1 MNAALNGLS
10 QRSGAFKLL
19 AAATLVAVLTAGCGS
34 FKKVSEEND
43 RLRARLLELEDENR
57 ELAGRAAELDGQ
69 LQRLTRDLP
78 IPQEVRDAT
87 PHVAEISIASV
98 SHATDTDG
106 DGRPDTLIVYVEPT
120 DGRGR
125 FVQMVGELSVHAATL
140 PADGDAIT
148 LGRITLGPRE
158 LRDAYRSTFLGTH
171 YTVDVPITIAD
182 PAMQTQCTIKV
193 EFVDGRNGRTGT
205 AQAPVDLE
213 P

>member
-1 MNAALNGLS
+1 M
-10 QRSGAFKLL
+10 LL
-19 AAATLVAVLTAGCGS
+19 TAATLAAVFTAGCGS

-43 RLRARLLELEDENR
+43 RLRARLIEVEDENR
-57 ELAGRAAELDGQ
+57 ELAGRGAELEGQ

-87 PHVAEISIASV
+87 PHVADISIASV

-106 DGRPDTLIVYVEPT
+106 DGRSDTLIIYVEPT

-125 FVQMVGELSVHAATL
+125 FVQLVGELSVHAAVL

-148 LGRITLGPRE
+148 LGRVRLGPLE

-171 YTVDVPITIAD
+171 YTVDVPITIALG
-182 PAMQTQCTIKV
+182 ATQTQCTVKV
-193 EFVDGRNGRTGT
+193 VFVDGHNGRTVT
-205 AQAPVDLE
+205 DQLAVDLE

>member
-1 MNAALNGLS
+1 M
-10 QRSGAFKLL
+10 LL
-19 AAATLVAVLTAGCGS
+19 TAATLAAVFTAGCGS

-43 RLRARLLELEDENR
+43 RLRARLIEVEDENR
-57 ELAGRAAELDGQ
+57 ELAGRGAELEGQ

-87 PHVAEISIASV
+87 PHVADISIASV

-106 DGRPDTLIVYVEPT
+106 DGRSDTLIIYVEPT

-125 FVQMVGELSVHAATL
+125 FVQLVGELSVHAAVL

-148 LGRITLGPRE
+148 LGRVRLGPLE

-171 YTVDVPITIAD
+171 YTVDVPITIAVG
-182 PAMQTQCTIKV
+182 ATQTQCTVKV
-193 EFVDGRNGRTGT
+193 VFVDGHNGRTVT
-205 AQAPVDLE
+205 DQLAVDLE

>member
-1 MNAALNGLS
+1 M
-10 QRSGAFKLL
+10 LL
-19 AAATLVAVLTAGCGS
+19 TAATLVAALTAGCGS
-34 FKKVSEEND
+34 FKRVSEEND
-43 RLRARLLELEDENR
+43 RLRARLMELEDENR
-57 ELAGRAAELDGQ
+57 ALAGRAAELDGQ

-87 PHVAEISIASV
+87 PHVTDISIASV

-106 DGRPDTLIVYVEPT
+106 DGRSDTLIIYVEPT

-125 FVQMVGELSVHAATL
+125 FVQMVGELSVHAAML

-148 LGRITLGPRE
+148 LGRVRLGPLE

-171 YTVDVPITIAD
+171 YTVDVPITIALG
-182 PAMQTQCTIKV
+182 ATQTQCTVKV
-193 EFVDGRNGRTGT
+193 VFVDGHNGRTVT
-205 AQAPVDLE
+205 DQLAVDLE

>member
-1 MNAALNGLS
+1 M
-10 QRSGAFKLL
+10 LL
-19 AAATLVAVLTAGCGS
+19 TAATLVAVLTAGCGS

-43 RLRARLLELEDENR
+43 RLRALVMELQDENR
-57 ELAGRAAELDGQ
+57 ALAGRAGELDAQ
-69 LQRLTRDLP
+69 VRRLTRDLP
-78 IPQEVRDAT
+78 IPKEVRDAT
-87 PHVAEISIASV
+87 PHVADVSIAAV

-125 FVQMVGELSVHAATL
+125 FVQLVGALSVHAATL

-148 LGRITLGPRE
+148 LGRVTLGPLE

-171 YTVDVPITIAD
+171 YTVKVPITIA
-182 PAMQTQCTIKV
+182 PGATQTECTVQV
-193 EFVDGRNGRTGT
+193 EFIDGRDGRTLT
-205 AQAPVDLE
+205 TQLPLDLE

>member
-1 MNAALNGLS
+1 MLT
-10 QRSGAFKLL
+10 
-19 AAATLVAVLTAGCGS
+19 AATLVAVLTAGCGS

-43 RLRARLLELEDENR
+43 RLRALVMELQDENR
-57 ELAGRAAELDGQ
+57 ALAGRAGELEGQ
-69 LQRLTRDLP
+69 VQRLTRDLP

-87 PHVAEISIASV
+87 PHVTDISIASV

-106 DGRPDTLIVYVEPT
+106 DGRPDTLVVYVEPT

-125 FVQMVGELSVHAATL
+125 FVQLVGALSVHAATL

-148 LGRITLGPRE
+148 LGRVTLGPRE

-171 YTVDVPITIAD
+171 YTIDVPITIA
-182 PAMQTQCTIKV
+182 AGATQTECTVQV
-193 EFVDGRNGRTGT
+193 EFVDGRDGRTVT
-205 AQAPVDLE
+205 TQLPLDLE

>member
-1 MNAALNGLS
+1 M
-10 QRSGAFKLL
+10 LL
-19 AAATLVAVLTAGCGS
+19 TAATLAAVFTAGCGS

-43 RLRARLLELEDENR
+43 RLRARLIEVEDENR
-57 ELAGRAAELDGQ
+57 ELAGRGAELEGQ

-87 PHVAEISIASV
+87 PHVADISIASV

-106 DGRPDTLIVYVEPT
+106 DGRPDTLTVYVESM

-148 LGRITLGPRE
+148 LGRVTLGPRE

-171 YTVDVPITIAD
+171 YTVNVPITIA
-182 PAMQTQCTIKV
+182 PGATQTQCTVKV
-193 EFVDGRNGRTGT
+193 EFVDGHDGRSVTG
-205 AQAPVDLE
+205 QLPVDLE

>member
-1 MNAALNGLS
+1 M
-10 QRSGAFKLL
+10 LL
-19 AAATLVAVLTAGCGS
+19 TAATLVAALTVRSGS
-34 FKKVSEEND
+34 YKKVSEEND
-43 RLRARLLELEDENR
+43 RLRARLMELEDENR

-87 PHVAEISIASV
+87 PHVTDISIASV
-98 SHATDTDG
+98 SHATDTDD
-106 DGRPDTLIVYVEPT
+106 DGRPDTLTVYVEPT

-148 LGRITLGPRE
+148 LGRVTLGPRE

-171 YTVDVPITIAD
+171 YTVDVPITIA
-182 PAMQTQCTIKV
+182 PGGTKTECTVQV
-193 EFVDGRNGRTGT
+193 EFVDGRDGRTVVT
-205 AQAPVDLE
+205 QLPLDLAP
-213 P
+213 